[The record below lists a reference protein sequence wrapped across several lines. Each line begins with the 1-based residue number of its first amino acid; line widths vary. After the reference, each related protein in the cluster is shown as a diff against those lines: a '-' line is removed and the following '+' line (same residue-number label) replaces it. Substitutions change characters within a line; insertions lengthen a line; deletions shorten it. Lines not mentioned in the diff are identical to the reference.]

1 MIFLKSDFI
10 FIKNNNLFKIKTN
23 KRVIDWKLPK
33 YYINKKKL
41 MAKMKSKKILK
52 NGDVASFIDVGKLLK
67 RTAPENLNVFFP
79 KLS

>member
-33 YYINKKKL
+33 YYINKKKP

-52 NGDVASFIDVGKLLK
+52 NGKWRSFFYWCG
-67 RTAPENLNVFFP
+67 
-79 KLS
+79 

>member
-10 FIKNNNLFKIKTN
+10 FIKYNNLFKIKTN

-52 NGDVASFIDVGKLLK
+52 NGK
-67 RTAPENLNVFFP
+67 
-79 KLS
+79 